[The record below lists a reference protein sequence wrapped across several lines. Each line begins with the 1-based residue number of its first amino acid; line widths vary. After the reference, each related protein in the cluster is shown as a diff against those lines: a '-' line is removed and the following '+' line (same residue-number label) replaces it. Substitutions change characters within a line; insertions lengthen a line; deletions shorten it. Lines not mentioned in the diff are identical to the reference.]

1 MGVGMVF
8 GIIFTIVVIG
18 LILVFGSSVIVDIMC
33 LGSDA
38 QVQKTIQNM
47 EKFVDDLYILPSG
60 SGDYFTINI
69 PGNTKLCIINS
80 TNPKKVFYPE
90 PEKTWN
96 PDKVYQKIIYEEGYN
111 VWFEQCSGKGGAT
124 INHLF
129 MDPDKNFCVKSGT
142 MLYLKNVGRYV
153 AIVED

>member
-1 MGVGMVF
+1 MVF
-8 GIIFTIVVIG
+8 GIIFAVVVIVM
-18 LILVFGSSVIVDIMC
+18 IIAFGSGVITDIMC

-38 QVQKTIQNM
+38 QLQKTIKNM
-47 EKFVDDLYILPSG
+47 EKFVEDLYILPSG

-69 PGNTKLCIINS
+69 PGNSRLCFVNS
-80 TNPKKVFYPE
+80 TNPKKVFYPD

-111 VWFEQCSGKGGAT
+111 VWYEQCSGKSGTT
-124 INHLF
+124 ISHLYI
-129 MDPDKNFCVKSGT
+129 DPEKNFCAKSGT
-142 MLYLKNVGRYV
+142 ELYLKSMGRHV